1 MVWFKPDVQH
11 MIYSRLCIALLLAG
25 LAAAHPLDPLS
36 REEITATVSILR
48 SEGKITSKSSFPL
61 LVLREPAKKD
71 LLTSPREASVIVFE
85 RARQQTFEGV
95 VDLTGR
101 RVVSWTEVKGVQ
113 PPLMFE
119 DFALTDKLVR
129 ASPEWQAAIRKR
141 GITNLEKVQV
151 DAWSA
156 GYHGELDDKLG
167 HRLTRAASYYR
178 GDAKT
183 AFTRPIEGVVA
194 FVDLTSRRVQRVMD
208 TGVVPLAPANTD
220 LEKAPESSLPMLDI
234 TQPKGTGFTLKGQEV
249 TWGNWRFRYAMHPR
263 EGLVLYTVGYLD
275 QGRLRTIL
283 YRGSLS
289 EMLIPYG
296 DPGPAWYFR
305 NVFDTG
311 EYSFVG
317 RAVTPLVGGKDVP
330 GNATVLDAVFAG
342 EEGKAYK
349 SSRAVALYV
358 RDGGLLWRYSDLQHD
373 RSESRR
379 AQELVLA
386 CIITAGNYEYGFN
399 WVFHED
405 GRLEMEV
412 LLTGIMITKG
422 IAPAT
427 DHTAMQHGHRV
438 SKNLEAIHHQHFF
451 NFRLDMDVDGAEGN
465 SVVELDTAPAGD
477 PYHKGIVM
485 KETVLQKE
493 GGAKRQLDL
502 SAARKWKVVNTSH
515 KNALGEPVGYLLVP
529 GENSVP
535 YASPASWI
543 RKRAGFINAHLW
555 VTPYDFSQMN
565 AAGTYVNQSQ
575 GNDGLPAWTAKNRP
589 IENTDVVLWYTLG
602 ITHIPRP
609 EEWPVMPVHKAGFQ
623 LVPTGFFSH
632 NPTLDDH
639 RQ

>member
-1 MVWFKPDVQH
+1 MTH
-11 MIYSRLCIALLLAG
+11 LRLYGVLLLTG
-25 LAAAHPLDPLS
+25 IVITAHPLDPLS

-48 SEGKITSKSSFPL
+48 SEGKITGESRFPL

-71 LLTSPREASVIVFE
+71 LRSSPREASVIVFE

-95 VDLTGR
+95 VDLIGR
-101 RVVSWTEVKGVQ
+101 RVVSWTEVKGIQ
-113 PPLMFE
+113 PPLMFD
-119 DFALTDKLVR
+119 DFALTEKLVR
-129 ASPEWQAAIRKR
+129 SSPEWQAAIRKR
-141 GITNLEKVQV
+141 GITDLEKVQV

-156 GYHGELDDKLG
+156 GYHGEPDDKLG
-167 HRLTRAASYYR
+167 HRLTRAVSCYR

-183 AFTRPIEGVVA
+183 AFMRPIEGVVA
-194 FVDLTSRRVQRVMD
+194 FVDLTSRKVQRVLD
-208 TGVVPLAPANTD
+208 TGVVPLAPANAD
-220 LEKAPESSLPMLDI
+220 LENAPASSLPPLDI
-234 TQPKGTGFTLKGQEV
+234 TQPKGTGFTMKGQEV
-249 TWGNWRFRYAMHPR
+249 EWGNWRFRYAIHPR

-275 QGRLRTIL
+275 QGRLRSIL

-289 EMLIPYG
+289 EMFIPYG

-311 EYSFVG
+311 EYAFVG
-317 RAVTPLVGGKDVP
+317 RALTPLVGGKDVP
-330 GNATVLDAVFAG
+330 GNATVLDAVFAD
-342 EEGKAYK
+342 EQGKAYK

-422 IAPAT
+422 VARAT
-427 DHTAMQHGHRV
+427 DHAAMQHGHRV
-438 SKNLEAIHHQHFF
+438 SENLEAVHHQHFF
-451 NFRLDMDVDGAEGN
+451 NFRLDMDVDGAESN

-477 PYHKGIVM
+477 AYHKGIVM

-493 GGAKRQLDL
+493 GEAKRQLNL
-502 SAARKWKVVNTSH
+502 TAARKWKVVNKER
-515 KNALGEPVGYLLVP
+515 KNALGEPVGYMLVP
-529 GENSVP
+529 AENSVP
-535 YASPASWI
+535 YATPDSWI

-555 VTPYDFSQMN
+555 VTPYDASQMN

-575 GNDGLPAWTAKNRP
+575 GNDGLPKWTAQNRP

-609 EEWPVMPVHKAGFQ
+609 EEWPVMTVHKAGFQ
-623 LVPTGFFSH
+623 LVPSGFFSH
-632 NPTLDDH
+632 NPTLDNR